1 MLSAQAD
8 TNLDLSDRI
17 FQHSKRIEAKMKA
30 RKSTANK
37 QQSDHG
43 DAHRERRWSG
53 VGQ

>member
-17 FQHSKRIEAKMKA
+17 LQHSERREAKTKA
-30 RKSTANK
+30 QENTANK
-37 QQSDHG
+37 QQSDHEA
-43 DAHRERRWSG
+43 AHRKRRWSG